1 MEGDDSVRSSL
12 SQQVAGGTLTL
23 HFDIRCANHP
33 DAGDME
39 ICVRAKNKTDVEHT
53 GEQVWIGSILVGEY
67 MVDLILTNKI
77 PNPSELT
84 VLELGSGTG
93 VLSIL
98 LSYYMKRIV
107 STDYSRELIMLE
119 QVAVSCIYELGKL
132 FEANRSSQQ
141 H

>member
-12 SQQVAGGTLTL
+12 SQQVADGALTL
-23 HFDIRCANHP
+23 HFDTRCADHP

-39 ICVRAKNKTDVEHT
+39 ICVRAKNKTDVDHT

-67 MVDLILTNKI
+67 MVDLILTSKI

-98 LSYYMKRIV
+98 LSYYVKKIV

-132 FEANRSSQQ
+132 FKANRSSQQ

>member
-1 MEGDDSVRSSL
+1 
-12 SQQVAGGTLTL
+12 
-23 HFDIRCANHP
+23 
-33 DAGDME
+33 ME

-67 MVDLILTNKI
+67 MVDLILTSKI

-98 LSYYMKRIV
+98 LSYYVKKIV

-132 FEANRSSQQ
+132 FKANQSS
-141 H
+141 